1 MKKILFS
8 ALFACSI
15 MSCVTNKKYNL
26 LQKGDVNKAN
36 LPREKIVRTY
46 EMDSSYQKIQPND
59 ILFINFESL
68 TAAEFDFLGRSSQ
81 QATGNTATVAL
92 GANAIGDLVDDK
104 GEIPFPVVGRVK
116 VAGLTVFET
125 QKVLQKIASK
135 YLESPIVKVRLFN
148 FRIHFIGEVRSTSV
162 TLLNNRVN
170 MLEAISLAG
179 GFTDLADRS
188 NVKLIRQNG
197 NKSEIVYL
205 NFLDENIIRS
215 PYFFVHQNDVL
226 IVPPLRQRPFRNYF
240 TTNLGLVLS
249 SLSILLLIYTY
260 SK

>member
-8 ALFACSI
+8 MLFACFI

-26 LQKGDVNKAN
+26 LQKDDVNKTN
-36 LPREKIVRTY
+36 LPREKVVRTY
-46 EMDSSYQKIQPND
+46 DLDSVYQTIQTND
-59 ILFINFESL
+59 VLFISFESL
-68 TAAEFDFLGRSSQ
+68 TSKEFDFFGKSSQ
-81 QATGNTATVAL
+81 QSGNTASLAL
-92 GANAIGDLVDDK
+92 GASAIGDLVDDK

-116 VAGLTVFET
+116 VAGLTVFEA
-125 QKVLQKIASK
+125 QKALQKIASK

-148 FRIHFIGEVRSTSV
+148 FRVHFVGEVKGTSV
-162 TLLNNRVN
+162 TLSNNRVN

-205 NFLDENIIRS
+205 NFLDENILKS

-240 TTNLGLVLS
+240 TSNLSLVLS
-249 SLSILLLIYTY
+249 SLSILLLVYTY
-260 SK
+260 AK